1 MVLPVLLA
9 IVSSAI
15 TSLGFLAMLLRNVDV
30 NYMIYS
36 EVASVQRLLER
47 AEGCV
52 AICDALKLE
61 SAYSLLLCLSLVRM
75 LLEPPPPATLLLDP
89 APPVVQ
95 VSPDD
100 PAWNWA
106 QCYRSFA
113 TAASSLEYGD
123 GFAVALTCVV
133 LAIPLLALHYLWSS
147 ASPRVPPAPEDL
159 PGSPGHGH
167 DNFTSVVGDQTPFSA
182 TVLQQV
188 DDIEKM
194 HVQDQQPQG
203 VIEPVDLD
211 AMPESPG
218 LDDDDVA

>member
-47 AEGCV
+47 AEG
-52 AICDALKLE
+52 
-61 SAYSLLLCLSLVRM
+61 LVRM